1 MDCPFRVEVEYAD
14 GSDKVSISLHN
25 VHEGHTP
32 GTRSDLYHLPVHPEV
47 IACCMADLFDVGT
60 SRHVAKM
67 SKSKE
72 VFQLERASLLD
83 RVIYRFFMIPKEV
96 QMVAYQM
103 RSQGMSSVDDWG
115 TMFAEALKLQEQG
128 KVIFL

>member
-1 MDCPFRVEVEYAD
+1 MEYVD
-14 GSDKVSISLHN
+14 GCDKVTIGLHN
-25 VHEGHTP
+25 VHEGHDP
-32 GTRSDLYHLPVHPEV
+32 GTRADLYHLPVHPRV
-47 IACCMADLFDVGT
+47 IECCMDDLFDVGT

-72 VFQLERASLLD
+72 AFQLERASLLD

-96 QMVAYQM
+96 QMVAYHM
-103 RSQGMSSVDDWG
+103 RSHGMSSADDWG